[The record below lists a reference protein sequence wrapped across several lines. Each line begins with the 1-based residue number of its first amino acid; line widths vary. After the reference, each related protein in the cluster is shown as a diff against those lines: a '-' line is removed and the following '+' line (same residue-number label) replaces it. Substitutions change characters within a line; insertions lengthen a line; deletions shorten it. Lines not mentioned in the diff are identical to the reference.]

1 MGSHPCCMLRAGFE
15 LAHAAWIQGTCLEFG
30 VFEGTSFVW
39 QARQLKERRIRSRLF
54 GFDSWQG
61 LPPETDG
68 VYCPPRH
75 AAGEYASPKD
85 KVLEGLR
92 EAGLRWDRRIRLI
105 DGFYEDSLTDRLR
118 SKIKRPVIFVNI
130 DVDIHVSTVQV
141 LDFIG
146 PLLEPNTFIYWDDWV
161 EKSELGKQPS
171 SRLVAPADLHKTYG
185 EKLAW
190 EQWQA
195 RNPHVKTET
204 VLAADY
210 GRRIMRVVSV

>member
-1 MGSHPCCMLRAGFE
+1 MLRAGFE
-15 LAHAAWIQGTCLEFG
+15 LAHAAWIEGTCLEFG
-30 VFEGTSFVW
+30 VFEGTSFLW

-61 LPPETDG
+61 LPGETSG

-75 AAGEYASPKD
+75 AQGEYAARKD
-85 KVLEGLR
+85 KVLDGLR
-92 EAGLRWDRRIRLI
+92 AQGLHRDRRIRLI
-105 DGFYEDSLTDRLR
+105 DGFYEDSLTDKLR

-130 DVDIHVSTVQV
+130 DVDIHSSTLLV

-161 EKSELGKQPS
+161 EKTELGKPPS
-171 SRLVAPADLHKTYG
+171 RRLVHPDDLHKTYG

-190 EQWQA
+190 EQWSA
-195 RNPHVKTET
+195 RHPRVEVET

-210 GRRIMRVVSV
+210 GRRIMRVVAV